1 MPVPQLKLG
10 PDGEMILDEQSLVIE
25 TTADKEARATLA
37 NTKVIY
43 MDEFSGSK
51 LEKLTFPIKPNLLF
65 LSYR

>member
-1 MPVPQLKLG
+1 
-10 PDGEMILDEQSLVIE
+10 MILDEQSLVIE